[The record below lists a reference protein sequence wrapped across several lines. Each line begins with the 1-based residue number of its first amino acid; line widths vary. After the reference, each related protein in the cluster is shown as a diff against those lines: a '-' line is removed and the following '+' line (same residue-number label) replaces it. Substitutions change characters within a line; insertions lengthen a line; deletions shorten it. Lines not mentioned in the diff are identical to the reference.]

1 MASPT
6 EIRVPDIGDFKDVAV
21 IEVMV
26 KPGDSVALEQSL
38 CTIETDKSAMDV
50 PATAAGKVLTVKVKV
65 GDKVSKGDLVCTVDA
80 EATVVRGA
88 RAKDPDATV
97 VPGDPDATFVPPTS
111 GGPAPTPKVA
121 APIQA
126 AVVAAKVAPR
136 YQSADRDMFATDADI
151 ECQMLVLGSGP
162 GGYAAAF
169 RAADLGLKTVLVE
182 RSPVLGGVCLN
193 VGCIPSKALLHAAK
207 VIEDAHAMAEHGIAF
222 GAPKIDLTKLRAFK
236 DGVIKKSTA
245 GLDMM
250 AKQRKVEVV
259 TGVGRFLDPHHLA
272 VDLPATKGGGTRKV
286 IGFEQCIIAAGSEP
300 TKIPGLPDDPRIMDS
315 TGALELKDIPKRLL
329 VVGGGI
335 IGLEMAC
342 VYDALGTKV
351 TVVELTDTLIPGAD
365 RDVVRPLEKR
375 IKERYEAILL
385 GTKVTAFRA
394 TKKGIDVSFDAAGKT
409 GTDTFDRVLVAVG
422 RRPNG
427 KLLGAAEAGITV
439 DERGFIPSDKQMRTN
454 LPHIYSI
461 GDIRGNPMLAH
472 KAAHEGHIA
481 AEVAAGHKRFY
492 DARAI
497 PSIAYTDPEVAWVGL
512 TEGEAKAAGIK
523 VGKGVFPWAASGRA
537 RAMGQ
542 DAGLTKLI
550 FDEATH
556 RLVGAATCGVNAG
569 ELLGELTLAIE
580 MGASAEDIA
589 LTIHAHPTLHES
601 VGLAAETF
609 EGTVTDLYAPL
620 RKK

>member
-6 EIRVPDIGDFKDVAV
+6 EIRVPDIGDFKDVSI

-26 KPGDSVALEQSL
+26 KPGDSVVLEQGL

-50 PATAAGKVLTVKVKV
+50 PSTVAGKVLTVKVRV
-65 GDKVSKGDLVCTVDA
+65 GDKVSRGDLVCTVDA

-88 RAKDPDATV
+88 RAVDPDATV
-97 VPGDPDATFVPPTS
+97 VPNDPDATFVPP
-111 GGPAPTPKVA
+111 APGAAAVA
-121 APIQA
+121 PRMSAPIQA

-136 YQSADRDMFATDADI
+136 YQAAARDMFATDADI
-151 ECQMLVLGSGP
+151 ECQVVVLGSGP

-182 RSPVLGGVCLN
+182 RAPVLGGVCLN

-207 VIEDAHAMAEHGIAF
+207 VIEDAHAMAEHGITF
-222 GAPKIDLTKLRAFK
+222 GTPKIDLAKLRAFK

-245 GLDMM
+245 GLDML

-272 VDLPATKGGGTRKV
+272 VDLPAGKDGSKRRV
-286 IGFEQCIIAAGSEP
+286 IGFEQCIIATGSSP
-300 TKIPGLPDDPRIMDS
+300 SRIPGLPEDPRIMDS
-315 TGALELKDIPKRLL
+315 TGALELTDIPKRLL

-375 IKERYEAILL
+375 INERYEAILL
-385 GTKVTAFRA
+385 GTKVTAFKAVR
-394 TKKGIDVSFDAAGKT
+394 KGIEVTFDSAGKT
-409 GTDTFDRVLVAVG
+409 STDTFDRVLVAVG

-427 KLLGAAEAGITV
+427 KLLGAAEVGITV

-454 LPHIYSI
+454 LPHVYSI
-461 GDIRGNPMLAH
+461 GDVRGNPMLAH

-497 PSIAYTDPEVAWVGL
+497 PSIAYTDPEVAWVGM
-512 TEGEAKAAGIK
+512 TEGEAKEAGIK
-523 VGKGVFPWAASGRA
+523 IGKGVFPWAASGRA

-550 FDEATH
+550 FDESTH
-556 RLVGAATCGVNAG
+556 RLIGAATTGVNAG

-609 EGTVTDLYAPL
+609 EGTVTDLYAP
-620 RKK
+620 KKR

>member
-1 MASPT
+1 M
-6 EIRVPDIGDFKDVAV
+6 F
-21 IEVMV
+21 
-26 KPGDSVALEQSL
+26 
-38 CTIETDKSAMDV
+38 
-50 PATAAGKVLTVKVKV
+50 TA
-65 GDKVSKGDLVCTVDA
+65 
-80 EATVVRGA
+80 
-88 RAKDPDATV
+88 
-97 VPGDPDATFVPPTS
+97 
-111 GGPAPTPKVA
+111 
-121 APIQA
+121 
-126 AVVAAKVAPR
+126 
-136 YQSADRDMFATDADI
+136 DADI

-169 RAADLGLKTVLVE
+169 RATDLGLKTVLVE

-222 GAPKIDLTKLRAFK
+222 GAPKIDLAKLRGFK
-236 DGVIKKSTA
+236 DGVIKKSTS

-259 TGVGRFLDPHHLA
+259 TGVGRFLDAHHMA
-272 VDLPATKGGGTRKV
+272 IDLPPTKGAASTRRV

-300 TKIPGLPDDPRIMDS
+300 TRIPNLPDDPRIMDS

-385 GTKVTAFRA
+385 GTKVTAFKA
-394 TKKGIDVSFDAAGKT
+394 GKKGIEVTFDAAGKQT
-409 GTDTFDRVLVAVG
+409 TDTFDRVLVAVG

-427 KLLGAAEAGITV
+427 KLIGAAEVGITV

-537 RAMGQ
+537 RAMAQ

-550 FDEATH
+550 FDETTH

-609 EGTVTDLYAPL
+609 EGTVTDLYAP
-620 RKK
+620 KKK

>member
-1 MASPT
+1 MATPT
-6 EIRVPDIGDFKDVAV
+6 EIRVPDIGDFKDVSV

-26 KPGDSVALEQSL
+26 KPGDSVALEQGL

-97 VPGDPDATFVPPTS
+97 VPGDPDATFVPPDR
-111 GGPAPTPKVA
+111 AATPGAKPLQTQMK

-136 YQSADRDMFATDADI
+136 YQAADRDMFSADADI

-182 RSPVLGGVCLN
+182 RAPVLGGVCLN

-207 VIEDAHAMAEHGIAF
+207 VIEDAQAMTAHGIAF
-222 GAPKIDLTKLRAFK
+222 GAPKIDLAKLRAFK
-236 DGVIKKSTA
+236 DGVIKKSTS

-259 TGVGRFLDPHHLA
+259 TGVGRFVDMHHLS
-272 VDLPATKGGGTRKV
+272 VGNKV

-385 GTKVTAFRA
+385 GTKVTAFKA
-394 TKKGIDVSFDAAGKT
+394 GKKGIEVSFDAAGKQT
-409 GTDTFDRVLVAVG
+409 TDSFDRVLVAVG

-497 PSIAYTDPEVAWVGL
+497 PSIAYTDPEVAWVGM

-537 RAMGQ
+537 RAMAQ

-550 FDEATH
+550 FDEGTH
-556 RLVGAATCGVNAG
+556 RLIGAATCGVNAG

-609 EGTVTDLYAPL
+609 EGTVTDLYAP
-620 RKK
+620 KKPPSAR

>member
-1 MASPT
+1 MST
-6 EIRVPDIGDFKDVAV
+6 EVRVPDIGDYHDVA
-21 IEVMV
+21 IIDVMV
-26 KPGDSVALEQSL
+26 KVGDVVAVDQSL
-38 CTIETDKSAMDV
+38 VTIETDKAAMDV
-50 PATAAGKVLTVKVKV
+50 PSTAAGNVLSVAVKV
-65 GDKVSKGDLVCTVDA
+65 GDKVNKGDVVCVIDETRSLGEGGRVSGSDAAAIAASPRPQGDRPPSSEGGKAAGAYAGAVD
-80 EATVVRGA
+80 V
-88 RAKDPDATV
+88 
-97 VPGDPDATFVPPTS
+97 
-111 GGPAPTPKVA
+111 
-121 APIQA
+121 
-126 AVVAAKVAPR
+126 
-136 YQSADRDMFATDADI
+136 
-151 ECQMLVLGSGP
+151 ECQVVVLGSGP

-169 RAADLGLKTVLVE
+169 RAADLGLRTVIVE
-182 RSPVLGGVCLN
+182 REPVLGGVCLN

-222 GAPKIDLTKLRAFK
+222 GAPKIDLAKLRGFK
-236 DGVIKKSTA
+236 DAVIKKSTT
-245 GLDMM
+245 GLESM
-250 AKQRKVEVV
+250 AKQRKVQVV
-259 TGVGRFLDPHHLA
+259 TGVGRFLDAQHIGVA
-272 VDLPATKGGGTRKV
+272 DGGKQRV
-286 IGFEQCIIAAGSEP
+286 VRFAQCIIAAGSEP
-300 TKIPGLPDDPRIMDS
+300 TRIPGLPDDQRIMDS

-342 VYDALGTKV
+342 VYDALGSKV

-385 GTKVTAFRA
+385 GTKVTSFKA
-394 TKKGIDVSFDAAGKT
+394 TTKGIEVAFLKEGEAGGKMM
-409 GTDTFDRVLVAVG
+409 TDSFDRVLIAVG

-427 KLLGAAEAGITV
+427 KLIDAEKAGVVV

-454 LPHIYSI
+454 LAHVFSI
-461 GDIRGNPMLAH
+461 GDVRGNPMLAH

-481 AEVAAGHKRFY
+481 AEVAAGHKRHY
-492 DARAI
+492 DARCI

-512 TEGEAKAAGIK
+512 TEAEAKAQGLT

-537 RAMGQ
+537 RAMAQ
-542 DAGLTKLI
+542 DAGQTKLL

-556 RLVGAATCGVNAG
+556 RLVGAACTGVNAG

-580 MGASAEDIA
+580 MGASASDIA

-609 EGTVTDLYAPL
+609 EGTVTDLYAP
-620 RKK
+620 KKPTSR